1 MKIKKL
7 RQGKVMLEFDEFYAI
22 EEPVR
27 ADVIDEI
34 ARQFQGIRMAYNMW
48 QFDSHKLAE
57 EFVFMYRLK
66 HDG

>member
-7 RQGKVMLEFDEFYAI
+7 KQGKVMLEFDEFYSLA
-22 EEPVR
+22 EPAR
-27 ADVIDEI
+27 TDVIDEI

-48 QFDSHKLAE
+48 QFDSHKLAD

-66 HDG
+66 HNG

>member
-1 MKIKKL
+1 
-7 RQGKVMLEFDEFYAI
+7 MLEFDEFYSLA
-22 EEPVR
+22 EPAR
-27 ADVIDEI
+27 TDVIDEI